1 MKIAPLSQKYSP
13 RWWKSQL
20 TDSAERR
27 KKFIEYAEESIR
39 VYNAQKQVG
48 MLNDVERRLNVWWYC
63 NQTLLP
69 AYFSSTP
76 RAEVNTR
83 KRTGGIPYQLGS
95 VILERNI
102 QYAMDV
108 HFDFHLVGLNAALQ
122 LLLTGQSVLWARY
135 VAKFET
141 VFQEIA
147 LIKDPTGAIL
157 DGEGKPY
164 DGDTSNLQP
173 GPGGIMLSSIEVERK
188 VEEKAILEVV
198 QYSDYDCSD
207 ARNEQE
213 IEWQSRRAYLDRTQA
228 EEKFGREIAKNLKY
242 DSYPE
247 VIKKDIAR
255 KDDKFEGKAELYEV
269 WCQATGKVYW
279 MQKGSDK
286 AVLETSDPP
295 TKFDK
300 FYPCSVIRQT
310 ADPDSVVPVSDY
322 AHVKDQI
329 LEVERLTTRIHAV
342 TQAIRTNQLYDA
354 TLGNQVEQLYTG
366 DLKVIPVTNWPSYK
380 QRGGLANGIESLNI
394 EPYINALNVLQGA
407 RQTALQQLYETLK
420 VSDLLRGTS
429 EQYKSATAN
438 RLESQWSSLGL
449 IVRQNMFA
457 KFVSDAISNLGTI
470 IAEQFEPETIFEVAD
485 ADALIEP
492 TIFTPQ
498 PPPPPPMPEEGAEE
512 MPPMPEMAP
521 PPMEDPLQK
530 IDAVKQEIIEIFRDN
545 KKRSYRIEIATDSM
559 IAIDQAQQAQEG
571 SQLIQNAGQFFDQMR
586 GLVAEYPPLLDFSI
600 SLFQNM
606 IKRFKGGKELDGIFT
621 KALRQIGEIAK
632 AKEEAAKQPPPPDP
646 VMQEVQGRLQIAQ
659 IEAQARMQ
667 QAQMEA
673 QDKAVK
679 NQLTM
684 QEQQLKMQRDQ
695 LDAQLRVQDQQ
706 FKEFIEQQKLGIDQQ
721 EVQIKAQSV
730 QVDMLKVQS
739 QAQTEADKALIKQET
754 AQMQQILEIQKLEL
768 EQMRIRL
775 SESEKLMEERRLASE
790 QQLERVRVSMEQL
803 SKPKETSSQPIVIN
817 NVIPKAGKRR
827 ASMIND
833 EAGNLAGIE
842 VEDLLDQ
849 TEE

>member
-39 VYNAQKQVG
+39 VYNAQKQTG

-95 VILERNI
+95 VVLERNI
-102 QYAMDV
+102 QYVLDC

-141 VFQEIA
+141 IFQEIA
-147 LIKDPTGAIL
+147 LIKDPAGALI

-164 DGDTSNLQP
+164 DGDTSNLRS
-173 GPGGIMLSSIEVERK
+173 GPGGIMLSSLEVERK
-188 VEEKAILEVV
+188 ADEKAILEVV

-213 IEWQSRRAYLDRTQA
+213 IEWQSRRAFLDRAQA
-228 EEKFGREIAKNLKY
+228 EEKFGKEIAKDLKY

-255 KDDKFEGKAELYEV
+255 KDDKFEGKAELFEI

-279 MQKGSDK
+279 MQKGGDK
-286 AVLETSDPP
+286 SVLEVSDPP
-295 TKFDK
+295 VKFEK
-300 FYPCSVIRQT
+300 FYPCSVIRQS

-457 KFVSDAISNLGTI
+457 KFVSDAVANLGTI
-470 IAEQFEPETIFEVAD
+470 IAEQFEPDTIFDVAD

-492 TIFTPQ
+492 TIFTPE
-498 PPPPPPMPEEGAEE
+498 PPPAPPTEE
-512 MPPMPEMAP
+512 MGPDGMPMMPPMAP
-521 PPMEDPLQK
+521 PPPDPLQK
-530 IDAVKQEIIEIFRDN
+530 IDEMKQQILSILRDN
-545 KKRSYRIEIATDSM
+545 KQRSYRIEVATDSM

-571 SQLIQNAGQFFDQMR
+571 TQLIQTAGAFFDQMR
-586 GLVAEYPPLLDFSI
+586 GLVDQYPPLIDFSI

-621 KALRQIGEIAK
+621 KALQQIGEIAK

-646 VMQEVQGRLQIAQ
+646 VMQEMQARMQIAQ
-659 IEAQARMQ
+659 IESQTRLQ
-667 QAQMEA
+667 QTQMEA

-679 NQLTM
+679 NQLEM
-684 QEQQLKMQRDQ
+684 QNQQLKMQRDQ
-695 LDAQLRVQDQQ
+695 LEAQLSVQDQQ
-706 FKEFIEQQKLGIDQQ
+706 FKEFIEQQKLGIAQQ

-739 QAQTEADKALIKQET
+739 TAQSEADKAIIKQESS
-754 AQMQQILEIQKLEL
+754 QMQHILEIQKLEL
-768 EQMRIRL
+768 EQMRMRL

-790 QQLERVRVSMEQL
+790 QQLERIRMSMETIQNRPQPV
-803 SKPKETSSQPIVIN
+803 SEGGKQQPIVIN
-817 NVIPKAGKRR
+817 NIIPKPSKKLGTIGTDDMGNTTL
-827 ASMIND
+827 SIDNID
-833 EAGNLAGIE
+833 E
-842 VEDLLDQ
+842 D
-849 TEE
+849 